1 MASLLLLLLAL
12 PVALAGT
19 PWPLPA
25 NLTLT
30 GGATSIASISPAFSF
45 ACDSSA
51 GCSPSCATSALMAA
65 AFERF
70 AARLRPS
77 AAAAAAP
84 PPVHRAPAL
93 PASAAGSS
101 WWRFPGAD
109 CDGPQYDLGLSCD
122 GANVSACEAAC
133 SANAACGGFNTHGV
147 LKNRVCGS
155 APGSILPG
163 AGCGGCVDLYL
174 LRAAPE
180 PPPGTLTGVHVC
192 LLTDSEALGPATD
205 ESYALAAPNDGQG
218 SITAASAFGA
228 LHAMESLVQL
238 LDLYG
243 VAAGVRRI
251 SYAPVLVADAPRFAY
266 RGLLIDSSR
275 HFLPLSQVLH
285 TIDALAYSKLNL
297 LHWHLVDSVSFP
309 CGSATFPGLAQHGAY
324 DPAAVYSPDDLRAAV
339 AYGHARGVRVLP
351 EWDLPGHGDWS
362 GVPGVMGCADVVD
375 PTADALYDMLAG
387 FLGEMGGIFT
397 EPSMFLGG
405 DEVNFKCWDANP
417 AIAAWLSAHNMT
429 SAQLQQ
435 YFWVQMRARVL
446 PALNKTVGVWEAD
459 GLQIDLSDLPAGAFV
474 NVYQSFATASK
485 TLAANKSTVLSI
497 AGDWWYLVRQRR
509 TAQPPQLP
517 PPPPFIFLTP
527 FLLPPLAPPPLAR
540 TLGSKHVWKLPPGAS
555 FHCTWGGL
563 PFHPP

>member
-1 MASLLLLLLAL
+1 MAALSLLLLAAL
-12 PVALAGT
+12 PASLLAGT
-19 PWPLPA
+19 PWPLPS
-25 NLTLT
+25 NLTLQ
-30 GGATSIASISPAFSF
+30 GGAASIASISPTFSF
-45 ACDSSA
+45 SCDASA
-51 GCSPSCATSALMAA
+51 GCSPSCATSALAAA
-65 AFERF
+65 AFQRF

-84 PPVHRAPAL
+84 PPVHRASL
-93 PASAAGSS
+93 PGSATGF

-133 SANAACGGFNTHGV
+133 AANAACGGFNTHGV
-147 LKNRVCGS
+147 LKNKQCGG

-180 PPPGTLTGVHVC
+180 PPPGTLTGVQVC
-192 LLTDSEALGPATD
+192 LLTADEALGPATD
-205 ESYALAAPNDGQG
+205 ESYALTAPNDGEG
-218 SITAASAFGA
+218 RITAASVFGA

-243 VAAGVRRI
+243 VAAGARRI

-275 HFLPLSQVLH
+275 HFLPLAQVLH
-285 TIDALAYSKLNL
+285 TIDALAYSKLNV
-297 LHWHLVDSVSFP
+297 LHWHLVDSISFP
-309 CGSATFPGLAQHGAY
+309 CGSDTYPGLAQHGAY

-339 AYGHARGVRVLP
+339 AYGRARGVRVLP

-375 PTADALYDMLAG
+375 PTSDALYDMLSG

-405 DEVNFKCWDANP
+405 DEVNYKCWDANP
-417 AIAAWLSAHNMT
+417 AIAAWLAAHNMT
-429 SAQLQQ
+429 SAELQQ
-435 YFWVQMRARVL
+435 YFWVQMVARVL

-459 GLQIDLSDLPAGAFV
+459 ALQIDLSDLPNGAFV

-497 AGDWWYLVRQRR
+497 AGDWWYLDQNTCGSYHQVGVGLCVGVQR
-509 TAQPPQLP
+509 T
-517 PPPPFIFLTP
+517 
-527 FLLPPLAPPPLAR
+527 
-540 TLGSKHVWKLPPGAS
+540 
-555 FHCTWGGL
+555 
-563 PFHPP
+563 

>member
-1 MASLLLLLLAL
+1 MFALSALLFLLAVL
-12 PVALAGT
+12 PALATT
-19 PWPLPA
+19 PWPLPV

-30 GGATSIASISPAFSF
+30 GGAISIASLSPTFSF
-45 ACDSSA
+45 TCDSSA
-51 GCSPSCATSALMAA
+51 GCSPSCSGSAIMAA

-77 AAAAAAP
+77 AAAAAAAP
-84 PPVHRAPAL
+84 LPVHRAL
-93 PASAAGSS
+93 PGSSAAGGS

-109 CDGPQYDLGLSCD
+109 CDGRQYDLGSCD

-147 LKNRVCGS
+147 LKNHQCGE
-155 APGSILPG
+155 PGSILPG

-174 LRAAPE
+174 LRSAPE
-180 PPPGTLTGVHVC
+180 PPPGTLAGVQVC
-192 LLTDSEALGPATD
+192 LLTADETLGPATD
-205 ESYALAAPNDGQG
+205 ESYALTVPNDGTG
-218 SITAASAFGA
+218 RITAASVFGA

-251 SYAPVLVADAPRFAY
+251 SYAPVLVADAPRFPY

-275 HFLPLSQVLH
+275 HFLPLAQVLH

-297 LHWHLVDSVSFP
+297 LHWHLVDSISFP
-309 CGSATFPGLAQHGAY
+309 CGSATFPALAQHGAY
-324 DPAAVYSPDDLRAAV
+324 DPAAIYSPEDLRAVV
-339 AYGHARGVRVLP
+339 AYGLARGVRVLP

-362 GVPGVMGCADVVD
+362 GVPGMMGCSDVVD
-375 PTADALYDMLAG
+375 PTSDVLYQTLSG

-405 DEVNFKCWDANP
+405 DEVDFKCWDQNP
-417 AIAAWLSAHNMT
+417 AIAAWLLAHNMT
-429 SAQLQQ
+429 SAELQQ
-435 YFWVQMRARVL
+435 YFWKQMVLRVL
-446 PALNKTVGVWEAD
+446 PGLNKTVGVWEAD

-485 TLAANKSTVLSI
+485 TLAGNKSTVLSI
-497 AGDWWYLVRQRR
+497 AGDWWYLDQNTCGDYHQVR
-509 TAQPPQLP
+509 AE
-517 PPPPFIFLTP
+517 
-527 FLLPPLAPPPLAR
+527 
-540 TLGSKHVWKLPPGAS
+540 
-555 FHCTWGGL
+555 
-563 PFHPP
+563 